1 MKKVLIIILL
11 LNQVIFKSQITL
23 NWSVNVDDNTVHLI
37 LTNNSKDK
45 VALPINLENLQAYF
59 SDHCLIREPDF
70 NRNYLNF
77 SPAIVRCSEGNK
89 IQPVIYPSV
98 PYIDTEE
105 FEITKLQIDKEE
117 REYIQKISSWKKIN
131 KIKDTK
137 QAEINHYIMDHLVY
151 FDPREVK
158 HFRINSKSR
167 RSEKILYIITDNY
180 VIEMN
185 ESDTFFLEIC
195 IDEKNYNYLTPFQL
209 KKLRKYKLISGNIRS
224 NVIQIKLDN

>member
-1 MKKVLIIILL
+1 LLIIILL
-11 LNQVIFKSQITL
+11 FNQAVFKSQITL
-23 NWSVNVDDNTVHLI
+23 NGSINIQEDTINLVLS
-37 LTNNSKDK
+37 NNSDDK
-45 VALPINLENLQAYF
+45 VALPINLKNLQAYF

-70 NRNYLNF
+70 NRNYLHF

-105 FEITKLQIDKEE
+105 FDTTKLQIDKEE

-167 RSEKILYIITDNY
+167 RSEKLLYIITDSY

-185 ESDTFFLEIC
+185 ENDTFFLEIC

-224 NVIQIKLDN
+224 NAIQIKLDN